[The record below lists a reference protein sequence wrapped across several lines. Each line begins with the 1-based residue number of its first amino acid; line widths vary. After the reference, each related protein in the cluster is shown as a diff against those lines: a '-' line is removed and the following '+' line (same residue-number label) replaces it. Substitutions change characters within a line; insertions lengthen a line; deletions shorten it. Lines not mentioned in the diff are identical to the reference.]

1 MIPAEGAG
9 RNFLAF
15 RSVNRQNAPGYDPAL
30 QRHHLLPRQLLAR
43 ASFERMFREIG
54 DGPARFEN
62 FRENGLLLPCREIA
76 ALRLGLPLHRGP
88 HRRYSELV
96 TLRVSQIEADWARQR
111 MRDPGQAAQQAQ
123 MRLALLRRALRR
135 FLLDAR
141 GLRPLLNR
149 YDPATRDFSE
159 LDEVAEALW
168 AATPVPAALPET
180 PEPSVQAMP
189 VRARRRPRA
198 S

>member
-1 MIPAEGAG
+1 MTLQEGG
-9 RNFLAF
+9 RRQFLAF

-43 ASFERMFREIG
+43 TSFERMFREIG
-54 DGPARFEN
+54 DDHARFED
-62 FRENGLLLPCREIA
+62 FRENGLLLPCREVA

-96 TLRVSQIEADWARQR
+96 TLRVGQIEADWARQR
-111 MRDPGQAAQQAQ
+111 SRDPAQAARQAQ
-123 MRLALLRRALRR
+123 MRLALLQRALRR
-135 FLLDAR
+135 FLLDT
-141 GLRPLLNR
+141 RPLLNR

-159 LDEVAEALW
+159 LDEVAESLW
-168 AATPVPAALPET
+168 AATPVPAVLPDT
-180 PEPSVQAMP
+180 AEPAVQAMP
-189 VRARRRPRA
+189 VRPRRRARA